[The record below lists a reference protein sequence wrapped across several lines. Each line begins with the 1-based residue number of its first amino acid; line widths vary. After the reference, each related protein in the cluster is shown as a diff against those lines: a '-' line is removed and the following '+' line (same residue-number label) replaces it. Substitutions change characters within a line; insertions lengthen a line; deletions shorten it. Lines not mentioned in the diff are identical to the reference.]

1 MKTHLMLNTLSRLA
15 GRDPLE
21 VGDLADMPVVGRVQV
36 VRLLSAMQ
44 VEVRTSKGDLMTV
57 RKQVLQKV
65 TR

>member
-36 VRLLSAMQ
+36 VRLLPAMQ

>member
-1 MKTHLMLNTLSRLA
+1 MAKLA

-57 RKQVLQKV
+57 RKQLLQKV

>member
-1 MKTHLMLNTLSRLA
+1 MAKLA

-36 VRLLSAMQ
+36 VRLLPAMQ
-44 VEVRTSKGDLMTV
+44 VEVRTSRGDLMTV
-57 RKQVLQKV
+57 RKQLLQKV